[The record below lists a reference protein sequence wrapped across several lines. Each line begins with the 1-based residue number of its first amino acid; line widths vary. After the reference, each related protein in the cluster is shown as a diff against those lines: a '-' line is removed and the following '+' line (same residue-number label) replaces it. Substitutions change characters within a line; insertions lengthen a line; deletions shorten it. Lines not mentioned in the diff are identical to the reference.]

1 MNAEDTNQDRS
12 LRSSSGEITDSTK
25 KTEEFGGDPQPPRRG
40 LRRFVLP
47 AAIALAI
54 LAGVGWVVFN
64 RIILP
69 LILFSQMK
77 PTPTRV
83 QVANPKAATIED
95 SSDYVAN
102 LNSRSSVTLQPRVP
116 GQVSAIYVRAGD
128 RVQAG
133 KPLLQI
139 DATEQR
145 ALVKSRE
152 AAVNSAQADVESAQ
166 ADVANAQD
174 TLRSLQARR
183 ASALADLQLRER
195 EYERNRQLFNQG
207 AISRQTLDE
216 RLNALQTARAN
227 LNQVEADIR
236 AQQSTINRTQS
247 GVARNQRLLEQ
258 ARANLNEVEA
268 QLQYYTINA
277 PFNGIVGNIPVKVG
291 DYVNNSTQLLTFTQ
305 NQRLEVEIA
314 VPLERAND
322 LRQGMQVQLLDAQN
336 KVLQTGRIFF
346 IAPNVDPQAQSVLA
360 KAVFENPRGRLRADQ
375 YTRARVIW
383 SNRPGVLVPT
393 SVISRL
399 GGRNF
404 VFVVTRFKD
413 SGCEA
418 LAQSGAAGPGQGQKP
433 DPEQIVAAQKPIELG
448 RIIGNDQEILAGLS
462 VNDRIVTSGI
472 LQLQNCTPIEPAAQT
487 SQVPSPEIKG

>member
-12 LRSSSGEITDSTK
+12 LRSSSGERTDSTK
-25 KTEEFGGDPQPPRRG
+25 ETKEFGGDPQPPRRG
-40 LRRFVLP
+40 LRRFLLP
-47 AAIALAI
+47 AVLALVI
-54 LAGVGWVVFN
+54 LGGVGWVVFN
-64 RIILP
+64 RIVLP
-69 LILFSQMK
+69 LILSSQMK

-83 QVANPKAATIED
+83 QVANPKAAKIKD

-102 LNSRSSVTLQPRVP
+102 LNSRSSVTLQPRVS
-116 GQVSAIYVRAGD
+116 GQVSAINVRAGD

-133 KPLLQI
+133 TPLLQI

-145 ALVKSRE
+145 ALVNSRE
-152 AAVNSAQADVESAQ
+152 AAVNSAEADVESAQ
-166 ADVANAQD
+166 ADVANARD

-183 ASALADLQLRER
+183 ASALADLQLRQR
-195 EYERNRQLFNQG
+195 EYERNRELFNQG

-216 RLNALQTARAN
+216 RLNALQTARAD
-227 LNQVEADIR
+227 LNEVEANIR

-258 ARANLNEVEA
+258 ARANVNEVEA

-277 PFNGIVGNIPVKVG
+277 PFSGIVGNIPVKVG
-291 DYVNNSTQLLTFTQ
+291 DYVNNSTQLLNFTQ
-305 NQRLEVEIA
+305 NKRLEVEIA

-322 LRQGMQVQLLDAQN
+322 LGEGMQVQLLDAQN

-383 SNRPGVLVPT
+383 STRPGVLVPT

-399 GGRNF
+399 GGRDF
-404 VFVVTRFKD
+404 VFVATPFKN
-413 SGCEA
+413 SGCKA
-418 LAQSGAAGPGQGQKP
+418 LAQSDFGGKGQQP
-433 DPEQIVAAQKPIELG
+433 DPEQIVAAQKPVKLG
-448 RIIGNDQEILAGLS
+448 KIIGNDQEILEGLS
-462 VNDRIVTSGI
+462 VNERIVTSGI
-472 LQLQNCTPIEPAAQT
+472 LQLQNCTAIKPAAQT
-487 SQVPSPEIKG
+487 SQAP